1 MLCSKTPSLSWSLH
15 RIRWLVVGTTDSLFV
30 ATPAVIAGAVVV
42 PNSCVYRD
50 CPALVCSLLQQLQG
64 ELQSGTFDLKAAG
77 AVTETLTLDGAAL
90 VQHVATTPAA
100 SVGMGLKAGLCHSTL
115 PSSMRAPPSVLA
127 TVAQPRAS
135 SMASCLK
142 APAAAGAAA
151 IAAAGQEHHVVR
163 AVTFAADVHDNGV
176 DVAPHGHSNRAGML
190 AWIAHHMRAGASLNM
205 QRMHWGIVSWVVGT
219 DRSSRAHAPYEQRRQ
234 CAYV

>member
-1 MLCSKTPSLSWSLH
+1 
-15 RIRWLVVGTTDSLFV
+15 VVAAFCQCLFV
-30 ATPAVIAGAVVV
+30 GNHCSDCWSRLCCRP
-42 PNSCVYRD
+42 SCVCCD
-50 CPALVCSLLQQLQG
+50 CPAVVRSLLQQLQS

-77 AVTETLTLDGAAL
+77 AATETLTLDGAAL

-100 SVGMGLKAGLCHSTL
+100 SVGMGAKAGLCHSTL

-151 IAAAGQEHHVVR
+151 TSVAGQEHHVAR
-163 AVTFAADVHDNGV
+163 AVTFAADVHGNGM
-176 DVAPHGHSNRAGML
+176 DAAAHGHSNRAGL
-190 AWIAHHMRAGASLNM
+190 S
-205 QRMHWGIVSWVVGT
+205 T
-219 DRSSRAHAPYEQRRQ
+219 
-234 CAYV
+234 CT

>member
-1 MLCSKTPSLSWSLH
+1 MN
-15 RIRWLVVGTTDSLFV
+15 FV
-30 ATPAVIAGAVVV
+30 H
-42 PNSCVYRD
+42 RD
-50 CPALVCSLLQQLQG
+50 CPGVVCSLLQQLQS

-115 PSSMRAPPSVLA
+115 PTSMRAPPSVLA

-142 APAAAGAAA
+142 APAAAG
-151 IAAAGQEHHVVR
+151 QEHHVAR
-163 AVTFAADVHDNGV
+163 AVTFAADVHDNNM
-176 DVAPHGHSNRAGML
+176 DVAAHGHSHRAGVL
-190 AWIAHHMRAGASLNM
+190 
-205 QRMHWGIVSWVVGT
+205 T
-219 DRSSRAHAPYEQRRQ
+219 
-234 CAYV
+234 CT

>member
-1 MLCSKTPSLSWSLH
+1 LLDP
-15 RIRWLVVGTTDSLFV
+15 V
-30 ATPAVIAGAVVV
+30 AL
-42 PNSCVYRD
+42 PNTCVDRD
-50 CPALVCSLLQQLQG
+50 CPAVVCSLLQQLQG

-135 SMASCLK
+135 SIASCLK

-151 IAAAGQEHHVVR
+151 FAAAGQEHHVAR
-163 AVTFAADVHDNGV
+163 AVTFAADVHDNGM
-176 DVAPHGHSNRAGML
+176 DVAAHGHSNRAGML
-190 AWIAHHMRAGASLNM
+190 TWIAQHMSAGALL
-205 QRMHWGIVSWVVGT
+205 IL
-219 DRSSRAHAPYEQRRQ
+219 RRT
-234 CAYV
+234 V